1 MNAEIVLS
9 TVLAAST
16 VIYTIINLMLWF
28 ESRAI
33 RRQKTTPLVIA
44 YLKSTENH
52 KVRTL
57 NIKNIGE
64 GLAKNVKIKTL
75 KDYKQLGKE
84 NLLLSN
90 VGIIKNG
97 FNNFPPQHEL
107 SFFIHFMTELK
118 VDEENSFIEIEI
130 SYESISKAKFKN
142 IFDLPFNQVVGQ
154 NYSNPPETF
163 MGQIPYYLNELN
175 STIKRTIKE
184 ESAE

>member
-1 MNAEIVLS
+1 MRVEIVLS
-9 TVLAAST
+9 TVLAVST

-28 ESRAI
+28 ESRAT
-33 RRQKTTPLVIA
+33 RRQKITPLVIA

-52 KVRTL
+52 EVLKL
-57 NIKNIGE
+57 HIKNIGE

-75 KDYKQLGKE
+75 KDYNQLGKE

-118 VDEENSFIEIEI
+118 ADEENSFIKIEI
-130 SYESISKAKFKN
+130 SYESSNKTKFNN
-142 IFDLPFNQVVGQ
+142 IYELPFNQVVGQ
-154 NYSNPPETF
+154 NYSNPPETY
-163 MGQIPYYLNELN
+163 MGQIPYYLKEIN
-175 STIKRTIKE
+175 STLKTKIENVK
-184 ESAE
+184 